1 MRSSKVNSRPLS
13 AKGAGKILPLLF
25 GLLPLLYDSD
35 LYSFSLLPK
44 LVLLQIAAL
53 AMAVFWAYGVTRGQI
68 GWRVPN
74 TFLPAVCFTLL
85 SGISAYFADY
95 SVFEGTAFLSK
106 QATFFFLFFV
116 ISQTADAGIVERVLL
131 AVCGAGI
138 VVSLIGISEF
148 WGIDLVDIPSN
159 GRPSSTFAYRNF
171 AATYLIAA
179 LPIAMAVTLRA
190 QKTGEYVLGLAASVL
205 MVLFLV
211 YTRSRGAWLGML
223 VGTAF
228 TVVLML
234 KLRTSICVPRT
245 IVESRRGRFLLAAG
259 FVLFLAM
266 APWRPQ
272 VSAPHSRAIDENKSG
287 LLDAMGSLTTSGAS
301 RGRWTLWSGTISMIQ
316 ESPLLGVGPDN
327 WKLAYPAYD
336 TGQMIQVGSAPERP
350 HNDYLWIT
358 SESGIVAL
366 GFYLWFL
373 AAALRSAIAGIRRQ
387 DKYALIAA
395 AVACGLV
402 SAWIHALFSFPRER
416 VEASLFL
423 WCGPAFLHL
432 LSGPRP
438 GRVVPKAVVPILLP
452 AIAAACLAITVLE
465 MRFDRALLKGL
476 QSLAAGDTVSL
487 TRHTSEGLA
496 AGPFDNR
503 IYLLQNKVF
512 QSQRNYKRAQQAC
525 LTGLSYHPNSP
536 ELLGDLGMVYAM
548 DGNLEAAEQALLKSI
563 ALAPSHHQAY
573 NNLGGVYQKQGA
585 FDEAHKA
592 YTQAVS
598 TKPDYVDALSNL
610 GLLNIIRG
618 DYDEAVGSFNT
629 ALVSAGSDPILH
641 HNLADALYVRDRP
654 GDRTSA
660 ARHYHVFLRS
670 WRGDPAESELAR
682 SRAEEI
688 EQTP

>member
-1 MRSSKVNSRPLS
+1 MRSVKVGSPTLL
-13 AKGAGKILPLLF
+13 AKGIRKILPLLF

-44 LVLLQIAAL
+44 LVLLQIAVLVMAAL
-53 AMAVFWAYGVTRGQI
+53 WAYGVTRGQI
-68 GWRVPN
+68 GWRVPT
-74 TFLPAVCFTLL
+74 TFLPVVCFTLI
-85 SGISAYFADY
+85 SGISACFADY
-95 SVFEGTAFLSK
+95 SVFEATAFLSR
-106 QATFFFLFFV
+106 QATFFLLFFV
-116 ISQTADAGIVERVLL
+116 VSQTADVGILERVML
-131 AVCGAGI
+131 AVCWAGI

-159 GRPSSTFAYRNF
+159 GRPSSTLAYRNF
-171 AATYLIAA
+171 AATLLIAA
-179 LPIAMAVTLRA
+179 LPMAMAVTLRA
-190 QKTGEYVLGLAASVL
+190 QKTGDYVLGLAASVL
-205 MVLFLV
+205 MALFLV

-223 VGTAF
+223 IGAAF
-228 TVVLML
+228 TIVLLL
-234 KLRTSICVPRT
+234 KQRVSIRIPRA
-245 IVESRRGRFLLAAG
+245 IAESRRGRFLLIAG
-259 FVLFLAM
+259 FVVFLAM
-266 APWRPQ
+266 APWSPQ
-272 VSAPHSRAIDENKSG
+272 VTASHSRAIDENKSK
-287 LLDAMGSLTTSGAS
+287 LLETVGSLTTSGAS
-301 RGRWTLWSGTISMIQ
+301 RGRWAMWSGTISMIQ

-387 DKYALIAA
+387 DQYTLIAA
-395 AVACGLV
+395 AIACGLV
-402 SAWIHALFSFPRER
+402 SVWIHALFSFPRER

-432 LSGPRP
+432 LSRPRP
-438 GRVVPKAVVPILLP
+438 GRSVSKAVVPILLP
-452 AIAAACLAITVLE
+452 AIAAVCLAITVLE

-476 QSLAAGDTVSL
+476 QSLAGGDTVNL
-487 TRHTSEGLA
+487 TRHTAKGLA

-503 IYLLQNKVF
+503 IFLLQNKVF

-563 ALAPSHHQAY
+563 DLAPSHHQAY

-585 FDEAHKA
+585 FDKAHKA
-592 YTQAVS
+592 YKQAVT

-618 DYDEAVGSFNT
+618 DYDEAVVNFNT
-629 ALVSAGSDPILH
+629 ALVSAGSDPVLH
-641 HNLADALYVRDRP
+641 HNLADALYVRDRL

-660 ARHYHVFLRS
+660 AQHYQVFLRS

-688 EQTP
+688 GRTP